1 MELMKGNLVHNYKQ
15 ILLFGIFTL
24 ILVFGMIS
32 PVLAV
37 PSTSTTSFSGVSHS
51 SSSTVKPVSSV
62 TATNH
67 TSTKVNIASS
77 TNSCPCIVFRLD
89 TVQGSYLTDVQTKI
103 MDVFQKK
110 NASLTIGV
118 IGSGFSSD
126 SKLVSY
132 LKNNLKPHH
141 ATIEL
146 ANNGWRNENL
156 ATRTLSAQISFM
168 NNTNQVLQKMLG
180 EKPNT
185 FVAPYDLYDNDTLK
199 ALKQLK
205 MNVISSSMWNEDKF
219 VTANGKVI
227 ANKDSL
233 GLYHVPSMTD
243 FQIDLGNESYWASIP
258 KDTVIDNI
266 NSHVSKYGYDV
277 ILLHPQNFAAY
288 TNGKYA
294 NTVDKTSFDELSS
307 IIDYVKSKHMK
318 ITTLSGIAG
327 LDHTNVKP
335 VTSVSKIASV
345 SNTTSVSKPIV
356 STSVKLPIAT
366 PVLVPHQSEQPSPKT
381 TPYVQLNGSLTLNM
395 KYSDG
400 DRVGAYMMSLK
411 VYRDF
416 DRVPYLDLPSVS
428 DNPEIITTLPL
439 YHQYKIVTY
448 VGGMLSST
456 NLVTLD
462 NPTQSL
468 DINIPDGGAML
479 VSVYYHD
486 GETPIPNASVSVI
499 SQDNKTRETVTTDPD
514 GIASKFYLPATVL
527 YGDHYV
533 VNAKINAHLTF
544 SSVPV
549 TLQPGDENDIKLIAP
564 WPSVVQNLVTVTV
577 YNQTH
582 LLTSTGKTYAIDMYD
597 DAGNKIIE
605 SPLNIHGEG
614 YFWSMKPGDY
624 VFKVVNTTSDTILG
638 NLVTTLD
645 GSKNNYNLVLQQH
658 SPAVKGDLGK
668 KL

>member
-1 MELMKGNLVHNYKQ
+1 MGLMKGNLIHNCKQ
-15 ILLFGIFTL
+15 ILLFGVFTL
-24 ILVFGMIS
+24 LLVFGMIS
-32 PVLAV
+32 PVLAIS
-37 PSTSTTSFSGVSHS
+37 STTTSFNGISHS
-51 SSSTVKPVSSV
+51 SSSVIKPISSV
-62 TATNH
+62 TTTNH
-67 TSTKVNIASS
+67 TSAKIKIASS
-77 TNSCPCIVFRLD
+77 TNSCPCVVFRLD
-89 TVQGSYLTDVQTKI
+89 DIQGSYLPDVQTKI

-156 ATRTLSAQISFM
+156 ATRTLSAQISFL

-180 EKPNT
+180 EKPNA

-205 MNVISSSMWNEDKF
+205 MNVISSSVWNEDKF
-219 VTANGKVI
+219 VTTNGKVV

-243 FQIDLGNESYWASIP
+243 FQIDLGNESYWTSIP
-258 KDTVIDNI
+258 KDTIIANV
-266 NSHVSKYGYDV
+266 NSHITKYGYDV

-294 NTVDKTSFDELSS
+294 NTVDTASFDELSS
-307 IIDYVKSKHMK
+307 IIDYVQSKHMK

-327 LDHTNVKP
+327 LDHVHIKP
-335 VTSVSKIASV
+335 VTSVSK
-345 SNTTSVSKPIV
+345 TTSISKPIA
-356 STSVKLPIAT
+356 STSAKLPTTT
-366 PVLVPHQSEQPSPKT
+366 PVLVSHQLDQPPPKT
-381 TPYVQLNGSLTLNM
+381 TSYVQLNGSLTLNM
-395 KYSDG
+395 KYPDG

-416 DRVPYLDLPSVS
+416 DRVPYLNLPSVS
-428 DNPEIITTLPL
+428 GNPVIIATLPL
-439 YHQYKIVTY
+439 YHQYKIATY

-468 DINIPDGGAML
+468 DINIPEGGAML

-514 GIASKFYLPATVL
+514 GIASKFYLPSTVL

-533 VNAKINAHLTF
+533 VSAKINTHLTF

-564 WPSVVQNLVTVTV
+564 WPPVVQNLVTVTV

-582 LLTSTGKTYAIDMYD
+582 LLTSSGKTYAIDMYD
-597 DAGNKIIE
+597 YNGNKISE
-605 SPLNIHGEG
+605 SSLNIHGEG

-624 VFKVVNTTSDTILG
+624 VFKVVNTTSGAILG
-638 NLVTTLD
+638 NLLTTLD
-645 GSKNNYNLVLQQH
+645 GSKNNYDLVLQQH
-658 SPAVKGDLGK
+658 LPAVKGDLGK
-668 KL
+668 AL